1 MSFYCMYI
9 LILIFIL
16 LVLSE
21 IIKFSKNFYVCF
33 LSVNFKISEFRIDL
47 ILYGRKI
54 KYF

>member
-21 IIKFSKNFYVCF
+21 IKFSKNVYVCF

>member
-16 LVLSE
+16 LVLCE
-21 IIKFSKNFYVCF
+21 IKFSKKFYVCF

>member
-1 MSFYCMYI
+1 MYI

-21 IIKFSKNFYVCF
+21 IKFSKNFYVCF
-33 LSVNFKISEFRIDL
+33 LSVNFKIGEFRIDL

>member
-1 MSFYCMYI
+1 MYI

-21 IIKFSKNFYVCF
+21 IKFSKIFYVCF

>member
-21 IIKFSKNFYVCF
+21 IKFSKNFYVCF
-33 LSVNFKISEFRIDL
+33 LSVNFKISEFRMDL

>member
-21 IIKFSKNFYVCF
+21 IKFSKNFYVCF
-33 LSVNFKISEFRIDL
+33 LSVNFKISEFRMDL
-47 ILYGRKI
+47 ILYGRKM

>member
-1 MSFYCMYI
+1 MYI

-21 IIKFSKNFYVCF
+21 IKFSKNFYVCF

>member
-1 MSFYCMYI
+1 MYI

-21 IIKFSKNFYVCF
+21 IKFSKNFYVCF

-47 ILYGRKI
+47 ILYDGRKI

>member
-21 IIKFSKNFYVCF
+21 IKFSKNFYVCF
-33 LSVNFKISEFRIDL
+33 LSVNFKISEFRMDL
-47 ILYGRKI
+47 ILYGRKL